1 MNFSEYGNKPPN
13 RPLVSFEVFPPKDDA
28 EFEKLKTAL
37 AELVELSP
45 DMITVTHG
53 AMGGGRKQ
61 NLEVAS
67 YVKNSLGVESA
78 CHITCMGYSAGEI
91 DLMLERMEGEG
102 IGNIVALRGDVPRDG
117 GRDPLSRGAFSHANE
132 LVEHVRGRE
141 KENSSSRFSIAV
153 AGYPEKHLEAPS
165 FEEDVANLGKKVR
178 AGADAIITQLFFDNR
193 HYFDYVERVR
203 DAGIDVPVVPG
214 LMPVLS
220 SRQVMRISSLCGAKI
235 PATLEKKLR
244 DAGDDNRRAVEI
256 GIAQCVEQTREL
268 LERGV
273 PGIHFYVLNRT
284 SHIRKI
290 LEAV

>member
-1 MNFSEYGNKPPN
+1 MNFSEYGKRPRG

-28 EFEKLKTAL
+28 EFEKLKDSLGEL
-37 AELVELSP
+37 AELSP

-53 AMGGGRKQ
+53 AMGGGRRQ

-78 CHITCMGYSAGEI
+78 CHLTCMGYSAEEI

-102 IGNIVALRGDVPRDG
+102 IRNIVALRGDVPRDG
-117 GRDPLSRGAFSHANE
+117 SRDTLSRGAFSHANE
-132 LVEHVRGRE
+132 LVEHVRDRE
-141 KENSSSRFSIAV
+141 KENRQRFSIAV

-193 HYFDYVERVR
+193 HYFDYVERVKE
-203 DAGIDVPVVPG
+203 AGIDVPVVPG

-220 SRQVMRISSLCGAKI
+220 SRQVVRISSLCGAEI
-235 PATLEKKLR
+235 PAALERKLR

-256 GIAQCVEQTREL
+256 GIAQCVEQAREL
-268 LERGV
+268 VERGA

>member
-1 MNFSEYGNKPPN
+1 MNFSEYGDKKRN

-28 EFEKLKTAL
+28 EFEKLKRSLGEL
-37 AELVELSP
+37 AELSP

-78 CHITCMGYSAGEI
+78 CHLTCIGYSKREI

-102 IGNIVALRGDVPRDG
+102 ISNVVALRGDIPKENG
-117 GRDPLSRGAFSHANE
+117 QGLLSRGAFSHANE
-132 LVEHVRGRE
+132 LVEHIRSRE
-141 KENSSSRFSIAV
+141 KEKSRRFSVAV

-165 FEEDVANLGKKVR
+165 FEEDVENLAKKVR

-193 HYFDYVERVR
+193 HYFDFVERVK
-203 DAGIDVPVVPG
+203 DAGIDVPVIPG

-220 SRQVMRISSLCGAKI
+220 SRQVIRISSLCGAKI
-235 PATLEKKLR
+235 PEPLERKLR
-244 DAGDDNRRAVEI
+244 DAGDDNARAREI
-256 GIAQCVEQTREL
+256 GIAQCVEQASEL
-268 LERGV
+268 VERGV
-273 PGIHFYVLNRT
+273 PGIHFYVLNKT

-290 LEAV
+290 LESI

>member
-1 MNFSEYGNKPPN
+1 MNFSEYGNRPRG
-13 RPLVSFEVFPPKDDA
+13 RPLVSFEVFPPKNDA
-28 EFEKLKTAL
+28 EFEKLKDSLGEL
-37 AELVELSP
+37 AELSP

-53 AMGGGRKQ
+53 AMGGGRRQ

-67 YVKNSLGVESA
+67 YVKNSLRVESA
-78 CHITCMGYSAGEI
+78 CHLTCMGYSAEEI

-117 GRDPLSRGAFSHANE
+117 DGDTLSRGDFSHANE
-132 LVEHVRGRE
+132 LVEHVRDRE
-141 KENSSSRFSIAV
+141 KESPRRFSIAV

-193 HYFDYVERVR
+193 HYFDYVERVKE
-203 DAGIDVPVVPG
+203 AGIDVPVVPG

-235 PATLEKKLR
+235 PAALERKLR

-256 GIAQCVEQTREL
+256 GIAQCVEQAREL
-268 LERGV
+268 VERGA

-284 SHIRKI
+284 SHVRKI

>member
-1 MNFSEYGNKPPN
+1 MNFSEYGN
-13 RPLVSFEVFPPKDDA
+13 RPRGRPFVSFEVFPPKDDA
-28 EFEKLKTAL
+28 EFEKLKDSLGEL
-37 AELVELSP
+37 AELSP

-53 AMGGGRKQ
+53 AMGGGRRQ

-78 CHITCMGYSAGEI
+78 CHLTCMGYSAEEI

-102 IGNIVALRGDVPRDG
+102 IRNIVALRGDVPRDG
-117 GRDPLSRGAFSHANE
+117 VRDTLSRGAFSHANE
-132 LVEHVRGRE
+132 LVKHVRDRE
-141 KENSSSRFSIAV
+141 KGNRRRFSIAV

-193 HYFDYVERVR
+193 HYFDYVERVKE
-203 DAGIDVPVVPG
+203 AGIDVPVVPG

-220 SRQVMRISSLCGAKI
+220 SRQVMRISSLCGAEI
-235 PATLEKKLR
+235 PAALERKLR

-256 GIAQCVEQTREL
+256 GIAQCVEQAREL
-268 LERGV
+268 VERGA

-284 SHIRKI
+284 SHVRKI